1 MAEQL
6 KRQPWLVRTHYRLR
20 AASFAMLFVA
30 TALHLT
36 EQGEPASVLL
46 PAFLLLL
53 VYPQAQYWRASRSA
67 DPIQTELQSLL
78 LDSFLLGIFVAALA
92 FPLWIS
98 FAAMLGTLT
107 NNAANKGWRGAR
119 NALAALGCGAVL
131 EMAFGGFH
139 FSPQTGLPAT
149 AFCILGLTGYL
160 LAMNHIG
167 FSRNAQ
173 LRHTRKTLQ
182 LREQELLL
190 ANDRLSQHLGEID
203 ILQEQ
208 LREQAVRDPLTNLY
222 NRRYLDSTLERELS
236 RCKRDGQALSLMMID
251 VDHFKNFNDH
261 YGHLA
266 GDEALKGV
274 AYSLQ
279 ASAKRASDLAARYG
293 GEEFTWVL
301 ADTDGPTAMRLAEEF
316 RLAISALNIAHEH
329 SLHGRLTVSIG
340 IATVSTTA
348 YRTVTALTR
357 AADES
362 LYRAKH
368 GGRNQVRLAPMVPR
382 RSGLGNRIPANFV
395 PLVWHEA
402 HECGDA
408 TIDGQ
413 HQQLFRDANNIL
425 AAMMEAKPREAV
437 ALLFATLIRNATE
450 HFDAEEDI
458 LVSTDYPGAV
468 LHAAIHRELA
478 EHADYLLGRYTAV
491 ESDGIELFQFLA
503 HDLVARHMLGADRA
517 FFDHL
522 QQGACLPARRL
533 AA

>member
-1 MAEQL
+1 MTEQL
-6 KRQPWLVRTHYRLR
+6 KKQPWLVRIHHRLR
-20 AASFAMLFVA
+20 VASFAMLFIA

-36 EQGEPASVLL
+36 QQDSPATALL

-53 VYPQAQYWRASRSA
+53 VYPQVQFWRAARSA
-67 DPIQTELQSLL
+67 DPIQTELRSLL
-78 LDSFLLGIFVAALA
+78 LDSFLLGMFMATLA

-107 NNAANKGWRGAR
+107 NNAANKGWRGAG

-131 EMAFGGFH
+131 EIAFGGFH

-167 FSRNAQ
+167 FSRNSQ
-173 LRHTRKTLQ
+173 LRRIRQTLQ
-182 LREQELLL
+182 LREQELLQ
-190 ANDRLSQHLGEID
+190 ANDSLKKHLSEID
-203 ILQEQ
+203 SLQEQ

-261 YGHLA
+261 YGHQA
-266 GDEALKGV
+266 GDEVLKSV
-274 AYSLQ
+274 ASSLQ
-279 ASAKRASDLAARYG
+279 ACAKRASDLAARYG
-293 GEEFTWVL
+293 GEEFSWVL
-301 ADTDGPTAMRLAEEF
+301 TGTDGSTALRLAEEF
-316 RLAISALNIAHEH
+316 RGAISALQIAHEY
-329 SLHGRLTVSIG
+329 SIHGRLTVSIG
-340 IATVSTTA
+340 IATVSTNA
-348 YRTVTALTR
+348 YRTVSALTR
-357 AADES
+357 AADEA

-368 GGRNQVRLAPMVPR
+368 GGRNQVRLAPIVAR
-382 RSGLGNRIPANFV
+382 RSGLGNRIPTNFV
-395 PLVWHEA
+395 PLVWHDA

-450 HFDAEEDI
+450 HFEAEEDI
-458 LVSTDYPGAV
+458 LASAAFPGA
-468 LHAAIHRELA
+468 LAHAAIHRELA
-478 EHADYLLGRYTAV
+478 EHADYLLGRYTAM
-491 ESDGIELFQFLA
+491 ESDGTELFQFLA
-503 HDLVARHMLGADRA
+503 HDLVALHMLGADRA
-517 FFDHL
+517 FFVHL
-522 QQGACLPARRL
+522 QQISSASA
-533 AA
+533 